1 MAAALVKSKYI
12 LSGKMHCNKTLI
24 VDSFIVGAK
33 RTVFGTYGGKL
44 KHVSLSDLQTIAA
57 KAALA
62 SANVKPEAVDSVI
75 VGVVGSVSDLPLS
88 HCRDIK
94 L

>member
-1 MAAALVKSKYI
+1 MNA
-12 LSGKMHCNKTLI
+12 
-24 VDSFIVGAK
+24 DSFIVGAK

-44 KHVSLSDLQTIAA
+44 KNVSLTDLQTIAA

-75 VGVVGSVSDLPLS
+75 VGVVGSVSDLFLLQ
-88 HCRDIK
+88 CK
-94 L
+94 NM

>member
-1 MAAALVKSKYI
+1 M
-12 LSGKMHCNKTLI
+12 
-24 VDSFIVGAK
+24 GAK

-44 KHVSLSDLQTIAA
+44 KDVSITDLQTIAA

-75 VGVVGSVSDLPLS
+75 VGVVGSVSDLFLLQCKNIVIVRFCNRIQHLMEAFLLVMLPL
-88 HCRDIK
+88 K
-94 L
+94 LEYQ